1 MSLKDLEESLNR
13 KEAELAAGKLNDAI
27 RGASKKTRPA
37 RKKDAGLLAEKL
49 KLANGIMDWAG
60 QFAGTSQFKRLMEL
74 GFQTAVDGV
83 HVYSYGLGY
92 SARHDGINPCWA
104 RVYVLRDGKIHYTTG
119 FKGYSSG
126 VYVYKA
132 PEGLASRMSHES
144 LGKFWQAIDS
154 GSIYETIKEL
164 HGLR

>member
-27 RGASKKTRPA
+27 RGASRKTRPA
-37 RKKDAGLLAEKL
+37 RKKDNNLLAEKL
-49 KLANGIMDWAG
+49 KLASGIIGWAG
-60 QFAGTSQFKRLMEL
+60 QFAETSQFSRLMEL

-83 HVYSYGLGY
+83 QVYNYGLGY
-92 SARHDGINPCWA
+92 SAKHDSINPCWA
-104 RVYVLRDGKIHYTTG
+104 RVYVLRDRKIHYSTG

-126 VYVYKA
+126 VYVYAA
-132 PEGLASRMSHES
+132 PEGLASRMSRES
-144 LGKFWQAIDS
+144 LNKFWLAIDS